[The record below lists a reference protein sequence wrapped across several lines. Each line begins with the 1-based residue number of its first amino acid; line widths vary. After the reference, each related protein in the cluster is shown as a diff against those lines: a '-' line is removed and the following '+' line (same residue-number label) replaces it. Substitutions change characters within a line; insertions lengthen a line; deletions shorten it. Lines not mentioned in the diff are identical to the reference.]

1 MMIRLDFGGG
11 SQIAARAIRVRGQ
24 AGPDTAI
31 IAECG
36 PHLPFRDS
44 SADELFVG
52 RALNARTDIAETLDE
67 LWRISRP
74 GALIHLRLPHA
85 SSALAV
91 TRHPRTQPMFTL
103 GTFNFYDPN
112 VKPTGER
119 SPVAFSVE
127 RARLHL
133 AGARGDDS
141 GLALARGPLAQFI
154 EKLANG
160 SRGSQ
165 YRFERWF
172 AGLFGGFEEFSV
184 VLAAVKPQER
194 RADIMTRAQPA
205 GAADPST
212 LRVTSDVTHEAANIE
227 PDPDDLAPEVSPSDG
242 PTGSSLP
249 QQPFVSG
256 TFGSGTDS

>member
-1 MMIRLDFGGG
+1 MMVRLDFGDAAHT
-11 SQIAARAIRVRGQ
+11 AARSLRVRPQ
-24 AGPDTAI
+24 KAAGVAI
-31 IAECG
+31 VAECG
-36 PHLPFRDS
+36 PHLPFKDGS
-44 SADELFVG
+44 IDELFVG
-52 RALNARTDIAETLDE
+52 GAIARRTDIADTLDE

-74 GALIHLRLPHA
+74 GALIHLRMPHA

-91 TRHPRTQPMFTL
+91 TRDPRAQPMFTL
-103 GTFNFYDPN
+103 GTFNHYDPN
-112 VKPTGER
+112 FSAEGADSHT
-119 SPVAFSVE
+119 AFTVE

-160 SRGSQ
+160 SRGAQ

-194 RADIMTRAQPA
+194 RSAIMSRVQPA
-205 GAADPST
+205 GATDPST
-212 LRVTSDVTHEAANIE
+212 LHVTSDVAHEAANTE
-227 PDPDDLAPEVSPSDG
+227 PDAQELTPDAPPSDG

-256 TFGSGTDS
+256 TFGSGTDA